1 MSQHHDPVHPD
12 SEHLTAEVLAD
23 LDLGLLD
30 AASTSHARHHLTHC
44 RPCAQL
50 RDDLATVTATLA
62 ELPPVPMPDSVW
74 ERLSE
79 AVAAEPVVTPE
90 GAATV
95 VPLAGGRQ
103 RRSWRPGI
111 GLVAGAAGVALIGAI
126 VVPILNDSGSS
137 DLSGGDG
144 SVASGDRAPAESAS
158 VPPVAYVASRT
169 GTDYQPEALER
180 QATSLVAS
188 RSAFTATA
196 TLPPEPST
204 GPSPEDTAA
213 PPSGTPSASP
223 SGTPLDSASA
233 DVVLKLTA
241 GPAAAQACLESYLD
255 APGIMPL
262 AIDIG
267 TWDGRPAAVIV
278 LPDDVDPTVAEVW
291 VIDPDCAGPEDPL
304 LYFATISR

>member
-30 AASTSHARHHLTHC
+30 AESAAHAQQHLAHC
-44 RPCAQL
+44 RPCGQL
-50 RDDLATVTATLA
+50 RGDLATVTATLA
-62 ELPPVPMPDSVW
+62 ELPPVTMPDDVW
-74 ERLSE
+74 ERLSA
-79 AVAAEPVVTPE
+79 AVGAEPVLTPE

-95 VPLAGGRQ
+95 VPIGGARQ
-103 RRSWRPGI
+103 RRSWRPGM
-111 GLVAGAAGVALIGAI
+111 GLVAGAAGVALVGAI
-126 VVPILNDSGSS
+126 VVPILNSSSSS
-137 DLSGGDG
+137 DPSAGSG
-144 SVASGDRAPAESAS
+144 SVAADRSAPGESAS

-180 QATSLVAS
+180 QATSLMAS

-196 TLPPEPST
+196 TLPPEAST
-204 GPSPEDTAA
+204 EPTPEDSA
-213 PPSGTPSASP
+213 PTPSGTALGTDS
-223 SGTPLDSASA
+223 SG
-233 DVVLKLTA
+233 VVLKLTA
-241 GPAAAQACLESYLD
+241 GPGAARACLESYLD
-255 APGIMPL
+255 APDIMPL

-278 LPDDVDPTVAEVW
+278 LPNDTDPTAADVW

>member
-30 AASTSHARHHLTHC
+30 AESTAHARQHLTHC
-44 RPCAQL
+44 RPCGQR
-50 RDDLATVTATLA
+50 RDDLAIVTATLA
-62 ELPPVPMPDSVW
+62 ELPPVTMPDAVW
-74 ERLSE
+74 ERLS
-79 AVAAEPVVTPE
+79 ASVGAEPVLTPE

-95 VPLAGGRQ
+95 VPIGEARR
-103 RRSWRPGI
+103 RRSWRPGM
-111 GLVAGAAGVALIGAI
+111 GLVAGAAGVALVGAI
-126 VVPILNDSGSS
+126 VVPILNNSGSS

-144 SVASGDRAPAESAS
+144 SVAADGGAPAETAS

-180 QATSLVAS
+180 QAISLVAS

-196 TLPPEPST
+196 TLPPEEST
-204 GPSPEDTAA
+204 QPSPEDTAA
-213 PPSGTPSASP
+213 PSGTPSPTPSGTPV
-223 SGTPLDSASA
+223 DSATP

-278 LPDDVDPTVAEVW
+278 LPDEGDPTAANVY

-304 LYFATISR
+304 LYFAVISR

>member
-30 AASTSHARHHLTHC
+30 AESTAHALQHLTHC
-44 RPCAQL
+44 RPCGEL

-62 ELPPVPMPDSVW
+62 ELPPVTMPDAVW
-74 ERLSE
+74 ERLSA
-79 AVAAEPVVTPE
+79 AVAAEPVLTPE

-95 VPLAGGRQ
+95 IPIGEVRR
-103 RRSWRPGI
+103 RRSWRPGM

-126 VVPILNDSGSS
+126 VVPILNSSSSS

-144 SVASGDRAPAESAS
+144 SVTAADRGAPAESGT

-196 TLPPEPST
+196 TLPPETST
-204 GPSPEDTAA
+204 EPSPEDTATPSDA
-213 PPSGTPSASP
+213 PPATP

-233 DVVLKLTA
+233 NVLLKLTA

-267 TWDGRPAAVIV
+267 TWDGKPAAVIV
-278 LPDDVDPTVAEVW
+278 LPNEFDPTAADVF
-291 VIDPDCAGPEDPL
+291 VIDPDCTGPEDPL
-304 LYFATISR
+304 FFFTTISR